1 MKKSTLIAVA
11 LLASSILSA
20 ESVTTTQY
28 LKVIKSTPVYGEAQP
43 CVDGVAQPSST
54 GTVGGIGKDTI
65 GTLAGGAIGGLLGTQ
80 VGSGRG
86 KTVATIGGALL
97 GAMAGKTA
105 ASNYGNAPTAQA
117 VKCNTTAQGTKVIAG
132 YTNTAHLNGK
142 EIQVQSDQPLTQI
155 PVTVTYSY

>member
-1 MKKSTLIAVA
+1 MKKSILIATA

-20 ESVTTTQY
+20 ESVSTTQY
-28 LKVIKSTPVYGEAQP
+28 LKVIKSTPIYGEAQP
-43 CVDGVAQPSST
+43 CVDGVAT
-54 GTVGGIGKDTI
+54 AAGAVGGVSKDTI
-65 GTLAGGAIGGLLGTQ
+65 STLAGGAIGGLLGTQ

-105 ASNYGNAPTAQA
+105 AGNYTNGSQGVKCQNNGNA
-117 VKCNTTAQGTKVIAG
+117 QGNQTISG

>member
-1 MKKSTLIAVA
+1 MNKSTLIAVA
-11 LLASSILSA
+11 LLASTIVSA
-20 ESVTTTQY
+20 ESITTTQY
-28 LKVIKSTPVYGEAQP
+28 LKVIKSTPIYGEAQP
-43 CVDGVAQPSST
+43 CVDGVAT
-54 GTVGGIGKDTI
+54 AAGAVGGVSKDTI

-105 ASNYGNAPTAQA
+105 ASNYGTTPTAQG
-117 VKCNTTAQGTKVIAG
+117 VKCPTTPTAQGGKMISG